1 MSAAEAE
8 AELEQ
13 VLAPRP
19 ARSAVEPPNRRFRTS
34 SDVSETAKTSSLESA
49 YKAVGV
55 ACSNALISWPDA
67 KAAILFGSR
76 ARGNHRA
83 DSDWDIAFI
92 TSSEEPMPGTIH
104 EDLNKLGTS
113 KEISIHELAISQNR
127 FYENSNS
134 FGNVAASIA
143 CEGRLIS
150 GQCKWPE
157 KERKLILKPHEY
169 ESWRAEAM
177 GFINSAT
184 EHLAKAIDTA
194 RRSGVSSEFKAFVRN
209 SFDAAEY
216 FAKIAFWRLVSSIE
230 ADPISKSHRVKEI
243 VDMLD
248 TVLRRNDEP
257 NNDWWLSDHG
267 TEIHDLLIEMNG
279 HGRSDH
285 QQGYEVSAPNDIVIA
300 RAASRLIATVCFAI
314 REVEELPGPANLRPV
329 ALNIADAYRP
339 HLHESADRLRQLVQN
354 LDLNDSTFSAADP
367 VLARSARVAVN
378 FSEEIAQEIEKLAN
392 SFCAEAGSEDRAET
406 AS

>member
-1 MSAAEAE
+1 MSAAEAQ
-8 AELEQ
+8 AEL
-13 VLAPRP
+13 VRSLAPRP
-19 ARSAVEPPNRRFRTS
+19 ARPDVKHPSRRLRTS
-34 SDVSETAKTSSLESA
+34 SDVNATAETSELEYA
-49 YKAVGV
+49 YKAVEI
-55 ACSNALISWPDA
+55 ACNNALISWPDA

-92 TSSEEPMPGTIH
+92 TSTEEPMPSTVR
-104 EDLNKLGTS
+104 EDLNKLRTS
-113 KEISIHELAISQNR
+113 KEISIHELAISQNK

-134 FGNVAASIA
+134 FGNVSASIA
-143 CEGRLIS
+143 REGRLIS
-150 GQCKWPE
+150 GQCKWPRKE
-157 KERKLILKPHEY
+157 KKMIMKPNEY
-169 ESWRAEAM
+169 ESWRGRAM
-177 GFINSAT
+177 GFISSAAD
-184 EHLAKAIDTA
+184 HLAKAIDTA
-194 RRSGVSSEFKAFVRN
+194 HRSGVSSEFKSFV
-209 SFDAAEY
+209 SDSSDAAEF

-230 ADPISKSHRVKEI
+230 TDPFPKSHRVKDI
-243 VDMLD
+243 VDLLD

-267 TEIHDLLIEMNG
+267 REIHDLLNKMNG

-285 QQGYEVSAPNDIVIA
+285 QQGYEVFGPNDIVIA
-300 RAASRLIATVCFAI
+300 RAANRLISTVCFAI
-314 REVEELPGPANLRPV
+314 REVEELPDPANLRPV
-329 ALNIADAYRP
+329 ASKIAVAYRP
-339 HLHESADRLRQLVQN
+339 HLHESADQLRQLVQK

-392 SFCAEAGSEDRAET
+392 SFCVEAGPEDRAEA

>member
-1 MSAAEAE
+1 MSAAEAQ
-8 AELEQ
+8 AESGRI
-13 VLAPRP
+13 LAPHP
-19 ARSAVEPPNRRFRTS
+19 ARPAVEPPSRRFRTS
-34 SDVSETAKTSSLESA
+34 SDVSAAAKTSDLEPA
-49 YKAVGV
+49 YKALEA
-55 ACSNALISWPDA
+55 ACSNALISWPNA

-92 TSSEEPMPGTIH
+92 TSIEEAMPSTVFR
-104 EDLNKLGTS
+104 DLNELKTS
-113 KEISIHELAISQNR
+113 KEISIHELIISQNR
-127 FYENSNS
+127 FYENSNA

-143 CEGRLIS
+143 REGRLIS
-150 GQCKWPE
+150 GQCKWPD

-169 ESWRAEAM
+169 ESWRGEAM

-184 EHLAKAIDTA
+184 GHLARAIDTA
-194 RRSGVSSEFKAFVRN
+194 RRSGVSSEFNAFVRD
-209 SFDAAEY
+209 SSDAAEY
-216 FAKIAFWRLVSSIE
+216 FAKIAVWRLVSSME
-230 ADPISKSHRVKEI
+230 ADPIPKLHRVKEI
-243 VDMLD
+243 VDLLD

-285 QQGYEVSAPNDIVIA
+285 QQGCKVSAPNDIVIA
-300 RAASRLIATVCFAI
+300 RAASRLIATVCFAT

-329 ALNIADAYRP
+329 ALNVANAYRP
-339 HLHESADRLRQLVQN
+339 HLHESADRLRQLMQN

-367 VLARSARVAVN
+367 VLAKSARVAAN
-378 FSEEIAQEIEKLAN
+378 FGEEIAQEIEKLAN
-392 SFCAEAGSEDRAET
+392 SFCAEAGSEDRA
-406 AS
+406 